1 MKEQGPNK
9 WTLIRSPTWSGR
21 DPQEKFLP
29 FTFRPDAGPTIRTL
43 ALRLVLHYESA
54 LRHTLPLR
62 NSANLAPPLSS
73 LREQTLSLL
82 PFKVC
87 VNDKLLSS
95 FFWQAS
101 LAQAIEIMLRVLGDH
116 EGCEGPLQSHQ
127 SCTYGRSAEPR
138 PPLCK
143 LRLPASLWHH
153 GECED
158 QLAIENV
165 ESGGMDRV
173 RGTSAKTYRRGPS
186 RMSPASC
193 SR

>member
-1 MKEQGPNK
+1 MRSTSRFLGSALQGDETAQAQGPQRQLMKEQGPNK

-62 NSANLAPPLSS
+62 NSANLAPPLSL

-116 EGCEGPLQSHQ
+116 EGCEGPCSPINRVLTVDPQNLGHLFASFVF
-127 SCTYGRSAEPR
+127 
-138 PPLCK
+138 
-143 LRLPASLWHH
+143 LPH
-153 GECED
+153 C
-158 QLAIENV
+158 
-165 ESGGMDRV
+165 
-173 RGTSAKTYRRGPS
+173 GTMANAKTNWR
-186 RMSPASC
+186 
-193 SR
+193 